1 MSNET
6 LKDIITMDDDPM
18 DARLDEEEWDE
29 PTVTPLKERDN
40 TVGTEKFDGETV
52 KFFTH
57 RLTAKFKTTSNGK
70 NFNQHADEIGTKLK
84 QLVHTIKSAPCLKK
98 KSATIF
104 NYKHIEFVSTD
115 VPKNATD
122 LQHKFGFVNR
132 KDGRYGT
139 SWECYIEIQMTKD
152 RLWDL
157 KDNILSFLND
167 KKIWLTKKMGATSET
182 MASIGFLQNGD
193 NRINAKFLM
202 DELNQSLDAEVQSNR
217 AKYEKFGKIGT
228 FKSNIVLNKAPVGE
242 SFEGNRYKIK
252 GLVVLVP
259 ISQQTL
265 YHKLLGSSGGMA
277 GMVVKESPLINS
289 HKFVSFQ
296 MKRAD
301 NEAFCKAILQTGKS
315 QSDCDVI
322 SVMGLHLEL
331 GLKAYSKI
339 LKDIAGIRYLE
350 PAASVATNGRWNIY
364 CNKTDCDALIQA
376 IDGKMLEEAI
386 TTANGDVFKPM
397 NNIQFG
403 RVIGQSMDPTELR
416 KFQAEMQD
424 VQLSEADSEWSFVT
438 KVAPKKNRFKKQ
450 STTAWGSPNTAS
462 ALGIAKGRSFPTH
475 GIKRGGGLESQNLK
489 TSNGQQSEQPP
500 DQTVGFRIPEEGRI
514 PVKKKE
520 RGEGGA

>member
-1 MSNET
+1 
-6 LKDIITMDDDPM
+6 
-18 DARLDEEEWDE
+18 
-29 PTVTPLKERDN
+29 
-40 TVGTEKFDGETV
+40 
-52 KFFTH
+52 
-57 RLTAKFKTTSNGK
+57 
-70 NFNQHADEIGTKLK
+70 
-84 QLVHTIKSAPCLKK
+84 
-98 KSATIF
+98 
-104 NYKHIEFVSTD
+104 
-115 VPKNATD
+115 
-122 LQHKFGFVNR
+122 
-132 KDGRYGT
+132 
-139 SWECYIEIQMTKD
+139 MTKD

-202 DELNQSLDAEVQSNR
+202 DELNQSLDAEVQTNR

-252 GLVVLVP
+252 GLVVLCP

-265 YHKLLGSSGGMA
+265 YHKLLGSSGGTA

-301 NEAFCKAILQTGKS
+301 NKAFCKAILQTGKS

-376 IDGKMLEEAI
+376 IDEKMLEEAI
-386 TTANGDVFKPM
+386 TTVNGDVFKPM
-397 NNIQFG
+397 NNIQRG
-403 RVIGQSMDPTELR
+403 LVVSQV
-416 KFQAEMQD
+416 KF
-424 VQLSEADSEWSFVT
+424 
-438 KVAPKKNRFKKQ
+438 R
-450 STTAWGSPNTAS
+450 
-462 ALGIAKGRSFPTH
+462 H
-475 GIKRGGGLESQNLK
+475 H
-489 TSNGQQSEQPP
+489 
-500 DQTVGFRIPEEGRI
+500 
-514 PVKKKE
+514 
-520 RGEGGA
+520 